1 MIGEHAQGPRP
12 GHPLTLFPDRERGAL
27 ARLRPAAR
35 PWAETSWLGI
45 GVITVVM
52 LALPWALTRVDG
64 GNYVTHLIIT
74 FFVWGMVAQ
83 CWNLIMGV
91 SGIYSF
97 GQLALFQVGA
107 FATGVLSFSF
117 GVSPWVSIWTA
128 PIAAV
133 IASLII
139 GLPTLRLRGIYVVL
153 LTLAFHE
160 LLRNWI
166 TTGPQWISGGGYG
179 LVRVPKLGFEHVLGP
194 QYEKV
199 FYYYTG
205 LVFFGLATYAIWR
218 ILNSP
223 IGLAFRALRD
233 SEDYA
238 ISRGVDPFSFKLFL
252 FAFSAFFTGLAGGFS
267 AHYNGS
273 ASTSLFDF
281 GVMIN
286 LLVMIVLGGWGTF
299 AGPIFGSAILTFLTE
314 LLRAFD
320 LYRILALGIAMAVIA
335 VAAPEG
341 LVPLGARAFRSLFG
355 VFFEPDE
362 PSAPATPDKPSAE
375 PDLTPRDG

>member
-1 MIGEHAQGPRP
+1 VIEANAPRQGQALPRSA
-12 GHPLTLFPDRERGAL
+12 GDRP
-27 ARLRPAAR
+27 RLRPAAR
-35 PWAETSWLGI
+35 PWAEPSWLGI
-45 GVITVVM
+45 GIVAVAM
-52 LALPWALTRVDG
+52 LILPWALTLVDG

-74 FFVWGMVAQ
+74 FFVWGIVAQ

-91 SGIYSF
+91 SGVYSF

-107 FATGVLSFSF
+107 FTTGVLSFSV
-117 GVSPWVSIWTA
+117 GVSPWVSIWAA

-133 IASLII
+133 AAALII

-179 LVRVPKLGFEHVLGP
+179 LARVPRLGFDRLLGP
-194 QYEKV
+194 QYERV

-205 LVFFGLATYAIWR
+205 LVFFGVATYAIWR
-218 ILNSP
+218 VLNSP

-238 ISRGVDPFSFKLFL
+238 ISRGVDPFRFKLFL

-267 AHYNGS
+267 AHYNGL

-299 AGPIFGSAILTFLTE
+299 AGPIFGTAILTFLTE

-320 LYRILALGIAMAVIA
+320 LYRILALGVAMAVIA

-341 LVPLGARAFRSLFG
+341 LVPVLTRAFHSLFG
-355 VFFEPDE
+355 VLFEADE
-362 PSAPATPDKPSAE
+362 PPAT
-375 PDLTPRDG
+375 

>member
-1 MIGEHAQGPRP
+1 MI
-12 GHPLTLFPDRERGAL
+12 TL
-27 ARLRPAAR
+27 
-35 PWAETSWLGI
+35 
-45 GVITVVM
+45 VM
-52 LALPWALTRVDG
+52 VGLPWALMLVDG

-74 FFVWGMVAQ
+74 FFVWGTVAE

-107 FATGVLSFSF
+107 FTTGVLSFSI
-117 GVSPWVSIWTA
+117 GLSPWASIWAA
-128 PIAAV
+128 PILAAIV
-133 IASLII
+133 SLII

-179 LVRVPKLGFEHVLGP
+179 LVRVPRLGFEHVMGP
-194 QYEKV
+194 QYDRV
-199 FYYYTG
+199 FYYYLG
-205 LVFFGLATYAIWR
+205 AAIFGLATYAIWR

-223 IGLAFRALRD
+223 VGLAFTALRD

-238 ISRGVDPFSFKLFL
+238 VSRGVDPFRFKLFL

-273 ASTSLFDF
+273 ASTSLFHF

-299 AGPIFGSAILTFLTE
+299 AGPILGAAILTFLTE

-341 LVPLGARAFRSLFG
+341 LVPLGRRAFLSLFG
-355 VFFEPDE
+355 VFFEADDQPAPGRTDE
-362 PSAPATPDKPSAE
+362 PNAEAQAT
-375 PDLTPRDG
+375 LRDE

>member
-1 MIGEHAQGPRP
+1 VIGHEEASPRP
-12 GHPLTLFPDRERGAL
+12 RSTPTTGPAAP
-27 ARLRPAAR
+27 ARLLPAAL
-35 PWAETSWLGI
+35 PSAETNWLGI
-45 GVITVVM
+45 GVIGVM
-52 LALPWALTRVDG
+52 LLVLPWALMLVDG
-64 GNYVTHLIIT
+64 GNYITHLIIT
-74 FFVWGMVAQ
+74 FFVWGIVAQ

-107 FATGVLSFSF
+107 FTTGVLSFSV
-117 GVSPWVSIWTA
+117 GMSPWVSIWAA
-128 PIAAV
+128 PVMAV
-133 IASLII
+133 LASLVI

-166 TTGPQWISGGGYG
+166 TTGPQWISAGGYG
-179 LVRVPKLGFEHVLGP
+179 LARVPKLGFENLLGP
-194 QYEKV
+194 QYERV

-223 IGLAFRALRD
+223 IGLAFTALRD

-238 ISRGVDPFSFKLFL
+238 VSRGVDPFHFKLFL

-299 AGPIFGSAILTFLTE
+299 AGPIFGTAVLTFLTE

-335 VAAPEG
+335 VVAPEG
-341 LVPLGARAFRSLFG
+341 LMPPCRRAFHSVFG
-355 VFFEPDE
+355 VFFEPE
-362 PSAPATPDKPSAE
+362 
-375 PDLTPRDG
+375 

>member
-1 MIGEHAQGPRP
+1 MIGQEAENPRPWPVPTTGPRAP
-12 GHPLTLFPDRERGAL
+12 
-27 ARLRPAAR
+27 ARLLPATL
-35 PWAETSWLGI
+35 PWAETNWLGI
-45 GVITVVM
+45 GIVSLMM
-52 LALPWALTRVDG
+52 LLLPWGLTLVDG
-64 GNYVTHLIIT
+64 GNYITHLIIT
-74 FFVWGMVAQ
+74 FFVWGIVAQ

-107 FATGVLSFSF
+107 FTTGVLSFSV
-117 GVSPWVSIWTA
+117 GVSPWLSIWVA
-128 PIAAV
+128 PVMAV
-133 IASLII
+133 LSSLVI

-166 TTGPQWISGGGYG
+166 TTGPQWISAGGFG
-179 LVRVPKLGFEHVLGP
+179 LPLVPRLGFEHVLGP

-199 FYYYTG
+199 LYYYTG
-205 LVFFGLATYAIWR
+205 LVLFGLTTYAIWR

-223 IGLAFRALRD
+223 IGLAFTALRD

-238 ISRGVDPFSFKLFL
+238 VSHGVDPFRFKLFL

-299 AGPIFGSAILTFLTE
+299 AGPIFGTAALTFLTE

-320 LYRILALGIAMAVIA
+320 LYRILALGIAMAIIA
-335 VAAPEG
+335 VAAPQG
-341 LVPLGARAFRSLFG
+341 LVPLCGRTFHSLFG
-355 VFFEPDE
+355 VFFE
-362 PSAPATPDKPSAE
+362 AE
-375 PDLTPRDG
+375 

>member
-1 MIGEHAQGPRP
+1 VIGEDAEAPGP
-12 GHPLTLFPDRERGAL
+12 GHVLALPPGMERGTL
-27 ARLRPAAR
+27 TRLRPTAR
-35 PWAETSWLGI
+35 PWAETSWLAV

-52 LALPWALTRVDG
+52 LGLPWALTRVDG
-64 GNYVTHLIIT
+64 GNYITHLIIT
-74 FFVWGMVAQ
+74 FFVWGIVAQ

-107 FATGVLSFSF
+107 FTTGVLSFAV
-117 GVSPWVSIWTA
+117 GLNPWGSIWAA
-128 PIAAV
+128 PIVAV
-133 IASLII
+133 IAALVI

-179 LVRVPKLGFEHVLGP
+179 LVRVPKLGFEAVLGP

-223 IGLAFRALRD
+223 IGLAFTALRD

-238 ISRGVDPFSFKLFL
+238 TSRGVDPFRFKLFL

-299 AGPIFGSAILTFLTE
+299 AGPIVGTAILTFLTE

-341 LVPLGARAFRSLFG
+341 LVPLCTRAFHRLFD

-362 PSAPATPDKPSAE
+362 PPARETADQPNPETRS
-375 PDLTPRDG
+375 TPRDG